1 VRLNAA
7 AGEFALSSVKWI
19 TRRDWELIFR
29 QLIPDEIS
37 IVQFVDTCL
46 RIRTSGKTYL
56 RDLQLQDEDGAVV
69 YARSTSLESMGDDSA
84 AQSPQHSPHEE
95 RGALDVTRTREG
107 FEGLST
113 KGTEYKEKLNQRRAS
128 ADDIQM
134 NYERDYLQR
143 RASPGLKWQR
153 STAIIML
160 AHEKGEKVG
169 EVTEEDN
176 SAEKV

>member
-1 VRLNAA
+1 
-7 AGEFALSSVKWI
+7 
-19 TRRDWELIFR
+19 
-29 QLIPDEIS
+29 
-37 IVQFVDTCL
+37 
-46 RIRTSGKTYL
+46 
-56 RDLQLQDEDGAVV
+56 
-69 YARSTSLESMGDDSA
+69 MGDDSA

-176 SAEKV
+176 SAEKPASAKPAHAAIHTIPSRKKSEKKTPWLTSCCPTILNAQCMYAGAKCGKDFVCLFAWCVEDVRGRAMLSCRS